1 MFFNPFFIPRPQS
14 SYQRSSDR
22 IRSILLKEI
31 LSDELNY
38 VCFDCHRNLY
48 RPQNFSINNG
58 IILCNN
64 CALNHSNFPKFIS
77 IIKHCNIE
85 ELTNEELMLLYYG
98 GNRKLDEF
106 IEYEYPKLQHMKIN
120 IMYKTEALEYY
131 RQNLRSLAFGEPK
144 SEKPNEHD
152 AYKYNKKILKIEE
165 DKEKEFFGD
174 NYNNEEEK
182 FNNNSNFL
190 NPFQEERERIEKERQ
205 KEIELQKERER
216 IEREK
221 QKERERIEREKELE
235 RERLRHKQRQEKKN
249 KDDFFNLLNR
259 TFGGNFFDN
268 NNNFF
273 DNNEESYSK
282 EKSKENLDDD
292 NNNYSKTARVNYQ
305 PLQTESIKNKMNID
319 DEENKNEEEINTKT
333 KENNTNKT
341 EEINTN
347 KTEENK
353 EKEKEE
359 EKEIKDELKDKM
371 DIDEELKENFP
382 FYKRKSTDL
391 ISYNTDEEEEIE
403 KKRKE
408 EEEQRKKI
416 LKEKLKNS
424 PKPKKIEE
432 HQKQPSPN
440 IDVGFFDNRNPNIN
454 QLGCIDMYPEIIK
467 IEAA

>member
-106 IEYEYPKLQHMKIN
+106 IEYEYPKLQNMKIN

-144 SEKPNEHD
+144 SEKPNDHD

-165 DKEKEFFGD
+165 DKEKDFFGD
-174 NYNNEEEK
+174 NYDDEEK

-190 NPFQEERERIEKERQ
+190 NPFQVERERIEKERQ
-205 KEIELQKERER
+205 KEMERKKELER

-221 QKERERIEREKELE
+221 QRERERIEREKELE
-235 RERLRHKQRQEKKN
+235 RERLRQKQRQEKKN

-268 NNNFF
+268 NNFF
-273 DNNEESYSK
+273 ENEEK
-282 EKSKENLDDD
+282 EKNKENLDEE
-292 NNNYSKTARVNYQ
+292 NNYSKTTRPNYQ
-305 PLQTESIKNKMNID
+305 PLQTEPINNKMNID
-319 DEENKNEEEINTKT
+319 DEKNEEEINTKT
-333 KENNTNKT
+333 EETNKN
-341 EEINTN
+341 EQNNNDMKI
-347 KTEENK
+347 EN
-353 EKEKEE
+353 ENKEE

>member
-205 KEIELQKERER
+205 KEIERQKEKER

-273 DNNEESYSK
+273 DNDYSK
-282 EKSKENLDDD
+282 EKSKENLDEE
-292 NNNYSKTARVNYQ
+292 NNNYSKTARANYQ

-319 DEENKNEEEINTKT
+319 DEENKKEEEINTKT
-333 KENNTNKT
+333 EEINTNKT

-353 EKEKEE
+353 E

-424 PKPKKIEE
+424 PKPKIETL
-432 HQKQPSPN
+432 
-440 IDVGFFDNRNPNIN
+440 ILIN
-454 QLGCIDMYPEIIK
+454 
-467 IEAA
+467 

>member
-77 IIKHCNIE
+77 IVKHCNIE

-106 IEYEYPKLQHMKIN
+106 IEYEYPKLQNMKIN

-205 KEIELQKERER
+205 KEIERQKEKER

-273 DNNEESYSK
+273 DNDYSK
-282 EKSKENLDDD
+282 EKSKENLDED
-292 NNNYSKTARVNYQ
+292 NNNYSKTARANYQ

-319 DEENKNEEEINTKT
+319 DEGNKKEEEINTKT
-333 KENNTNKT
+333 EEINTNKT

-353 EKEKEE
+353 E

-416 LKEKLKNS
+416 LKEKLKYS

-467 IEAA
+467 IEGL

>member
-98 GNRKLDEF
+98 GNIKLDEF
-106 IEYEYPKLQHMKIN
+106 IEYEYPKLQNMKIN

-144 SEKPNEHD
+144 YEKPNDHD

-165 DKEKEFFGD
+165 DKEKDFFGD
-174 NYNNEEEK
+174 NYNYLNDEEK

-205 KEIELQKERER
+205 KEIERRKEKER
-216 IEREK
+216 IEKEK

-235 RERLRHKQRQEKKN
+235 REKLRHKQRQEKKN

-268 NNNFF
+268 NFF
-273 DNNEESYSK
+273 DNNEEKYSK
-282 EKSKENLDDD
+282 EKSKENIDEDD

-305 PLQTESIKNKMNID
+305 PLQTEPIKNKMNID
-319 DEENKNEEEINTKT
+319 DEKNKNEEEINTKT
-333 KENNTNKT
+333 

-347 KTEENK
+347 KPEQDSDKMKIDNES
-353 EKEKEE
+353 KEE
-359 EKEIKDELKDKM
+359 EKELKEELKDKM

-408 EEEQRKKI
+408 EEEKRKKI

-440 IDVGFFDNRNPNIN
+440 INVGFFDNRNPNIN